1 MVGYY
6 NYTVWLT
13 YFSLVFGGVGIC
25 FALSMHPYLA
35 TIMLAVSGICDLFD
49 GKIAR
54 TKKDR
59 TDNEKHFGIEIDS
72 LCDLVCFGCLPLCI
86 GYCVGMKQWYF
97 WPILVLF
104 IVCGMIRLAYYNV
117 LEFNRTPGEKSV
129 FYGLPIT
136 TSAIIIPFLMLFH
149 PLIGANYFYIVYAI
163 ILLILTIGYIVK
175 IRIPKPSTKTSIIMV
190 IILMLIFVAL
200 LIVELVLKINGLI
213 L

>member
-1 MVGYY
+1 
-6 NYTVWLT
+6 
-13 YFSLVFGGVGIC
+13 
-25 FALSMHPYLA
+25 
-35 TIMLAVSGICDLFD
+35 
-49 GKIAR
+49 
-54 TKKDR
+54 
-59 TDNEKHFGIEIDS
+59 
-72 LCDLVCFGCLPLCI
+72 
-86 GYCVGMKQWYF
+86 MKQWYF

-175 IRIPKPSTKTSIIMV
+175 IRIPKPSTKTSIMV

>member
-13 YFSLVFGGVGIC
+13 YASLACGGVGIC
-25 FALSMHPYLA
+25 FALSGHPYLA

-54 TKKDR
+54 TKNDR

-86 GYCVGMKQWYF
+86 GYCVGMRNWYF
-97 WPILVLF
+97 WPLLILF

-117 LEFNRTPGEKSV
+117 LEFNKTSGEKSV

-136 TSAIIIPFLMLFH
+136 TSAIVMPFLMLFH
-149 PLIGANYFYIVYAI
+149 PLIGVDHFYIFYAVV
-163 ILLILTIGYIVK
+163 LGLLTIGYVVK
-175 IRIPKPSTKTSIIMV
+175 IKIPKPSTRASIIMV
-190 IILMLIFVAL
+190 ITLLIIFICL
-200 LIVELVLKINGLI
+200 LIVEIILKVQGYI